1 MDVRIDL
8 GWSMSRTTF
17 TAGDFKGATPMT
29 LKRGTCLIYEGD
41 VREQCAYFIVAGK
54 VDVQT
59 ECYDGTQTLL
69 YSLTNGTLFGELRL
83 MGAQARTASV
93 YTTEKSE
100 LLKISPVLWHQC
112 MQDMDFLRRVHEMQ
126 LQRYLETTKAAS
138 RLGQSTVLHRLGTY
152 LMTLPD
158 WHHSKGDTI
167 HVILPSHGQLGRM
180 LNCTRE
186 RVTVVM
192 RQFYESGAVT
202 KETDGYSRI
211 SRMYLANLLG

>member
-1 MDVRIDL
+1 MSKVR
-8 GWSMSRTTF
+8 F
-17 TAGDFKGATPMT
+17 TADDFKGATPIT

-41 VREQCAYFIVAGK
+41 VQEQYAYFIVSGK
-54 VDVQT
+54 TDIQT

-69 YSLTNGTLFGELRL
+69 YTLTSGALFGELRL

-100 LLKISPVLWHQC
+100 LLKISPVLWKKR
-112 MQDMDFLRRVHEMQ
+112 MQNMDFLRRVHEMQ

-158 WHHSKGDTI
+158 WHQSQGGVI
-167 HVILPSHGQLGRM
+167 HVMLPSHGQLGRM

-186 RVTVVM
+186 RITVVM
-192 RQFYESGAVT
+192 KQFYQAGAVK
-202 KETDGYSRI
+202 KEDSGYSLI
-211 SRMYLANLLG
+211 THVSLMNLLN